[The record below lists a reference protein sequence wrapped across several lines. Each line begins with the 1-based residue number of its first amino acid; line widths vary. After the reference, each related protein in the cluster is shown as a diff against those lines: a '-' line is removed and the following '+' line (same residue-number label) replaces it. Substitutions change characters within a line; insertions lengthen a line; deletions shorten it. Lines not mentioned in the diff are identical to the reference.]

1 MEKFHS
7 NFLIYLKRIC
17 MKHDVVASTRVYDM
31 HKKIYYCLV
40 IKVYVWNVLMSS
52 KWFSMYLC
60 TCLYLW
66 FCNKLPRGAIFI
78 LLCLFF
84 FLRPVGKLENVN
96 NLFDDAVTMVY
107 SACLY
112 VFVCVCIW
120 FVRRRHLTM
129 DGDESPHYFIYSISR
144 SFWRCLLLLLS
155 FRLLVFRC
163 EDRVEKCAN
172 IRTSLW
178 LSKFFDNPFQL
189 CV

>member
-1 MEKFHS
+1 MICTKKYIIVSLSKFMFEMCWCHPS
-7 NFLIYLKRIC
+7 GFRCICAHVCIYDFVINCLEVPFSYYSVSFSPFL
-17 MKHDVVASTRVYDM
+17 
-31 HKKIYYCLV
+31 
-40 IKVYVWNVLMSS
+40 
-52 KWFSMYLC
+52 
-60 TCLYLW
+60 
-66 FCNKLPRGAIFI
+66 
-78 LLCLFF
+78 
-84 FLRPVGKLENVN
+84 GKLENVN